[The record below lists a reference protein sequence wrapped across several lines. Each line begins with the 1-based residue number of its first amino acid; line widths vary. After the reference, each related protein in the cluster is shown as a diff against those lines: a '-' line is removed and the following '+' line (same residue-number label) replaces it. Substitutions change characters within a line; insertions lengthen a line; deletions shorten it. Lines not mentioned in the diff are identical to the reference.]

1 MRQHSIIIKNIWR
14 LSLICIFAFSI
25 SSCKTKKLVSEV
37 ADNSLNARQIV
48 TQHNM
53 AEPDFTT
60 LASRVQVN
68 YDDGKSTQ
76 RVNAN
81 IRMKKDEIIWITAS
95 VLGITVAKAL
105 LTPDSVSV
113 YESIS
118 KSYFEGDYALIS
130 DWLGVDI
137 DFQQA
142 QALLL
147 GQATVELKPNA
158 LNKSISDNKYILE
171 PNNHDISYRQSL
183 AIYPSNF
190 KIANHTIEKF
200 GQKRIFT
207 LDYGGYQKIEE
218 SYYPLDINFHNI
230 DNDKIMRLHLQVRK
244 VDVNPNLSFPYRIPS
259 GYKQMQIE

>member
-1 MRQHSIIIKNIWR
+1 MRQEAIFSKSIWR
-14 LSLICIFAFSI
+14 LSVLCFFVLSI
-25 SSCKTKKLVSEV
+25 TSCKSKKFISET
-37 ADNSLNARQIV
+37 ADKSINVRQIV
-48 TQHNM
+48 TQQQL

-68 YDDGKSTQ
+68 YDDGDTKQ
-76 RVNAN
+76 RVNVN

-113 YESIS
+113 YESLS
-118 KSYFEGDYALIS
+118 KSYFEGDYSLAE
-130 DWLGVDI
+130 DWLGVDLN
-137 DFQQA
+137 FQQI

-147 GQATVELKPNA
+147 GQATVELRPNA
-158 LNKSISDNKYILE
+158 LFKSISDNKYILE
-171 PNNHDISYRQSL
+171 PKTHDLAYRQSL

-200 GQKRIFT
+200 GQRRIFT
-207 LDYGGYQKIEE
+207 LDYGKYQKVED

>member
-1 MRQHSIIIKNIWR
+1 MRQHSIVIKNIWR
-14 LSLICIFAFSI
+14 LSIVCFFALSI
-25 SSCKTKKLVSEV
+25 SSCKTKKITSEV
-37 ADNSLNARQIV
+37 ADNSLNVRQIV
-48 TQHNM
+48 TQHHI
-53 AEPDFTT
+53 AEPDFNT

-68 YDDGKSTQ
+68 YDDGKSKQ

-81 IRMKKDEIIWITAS
+81 IRMKKDEVIWITAS

-113 YESIS
+113 YESVS

-130 DWLGVDI
+130 NWLGVDI
-137 DFQQA
+137 NFQQA

-158 LNKSISDNKYILE
+158 LHKSISDNKYILE
-171 PNNHDISYRQSL
+171 PKKHDTSYKQSL

-190 KIANHTIEKF
+190 KIANQTIEKF
-200 GQKRIFT
+200 GQRRIFT
-207 LDYGGYQKIEE
+207 LDYGDYQKIEE
-218 SYYPLDINFHNI
+218 SYYPLDINFQNI
-230 DNDKIMRLHLQVRK
+230 DDDKIMRLHLHVRK
-244 VDVNPNLSFPYRIPS
+244 VDVNPNLSFPYRVPS

>member
-1 MRQHSIIIKNIWR
+1 MKQQSIFIKSIWR
-14 LSLICIFAFSI
+14 LSMLCLFVLSI
-25 SSCKTKKLVSEV
+25 TSCKSKKFASEM

-48 TQHNM
+48 AQHHR

-68 YDDGKSTQ
+68 YDDGKSSQ

-81 IRMKKDEIIWITAS
+81 IRMKKDEVIWVTAS

-118 KSYFEGDYALIS
+118 KRYFEGDYSLIS
-130 DWLGVDI
+130 EWLGVDI

-142 QALLL
+142 QDLLL
-147 GQATVELKPNA
+147 GQTTVELKPNA
-158 LNKSISDNKYILE
+158 LHKSISDNKYILE
-171 PNNHDISYRQSL
+171 PNKHDASYKQSL

-190 KIANHTIEKF
+190 KVANHTIEKF
-200 GQKRIFT
+200 GQRRIFT
-207 LDYGGYQKIEE
+207 LDYGEYQKIEE
-218 SYYPLDINFHNI
+218 SYYPLDINFQNI
-230 DNDKIMRLHLQVRK
+230 DNDKILRLHLHVRK
-244 VDVNPNLSFPYRIPS
+244 VDVNPNLSFPYRVPS